1 VVEQHDV
8 ADARDAHLADAAVF
22 VDQESLRAE
31 ALRGLDR
38 QHAEQAALMFVQRR
52 FRHLSDPKQA
62 GAIWA
67 VGFFLVTIV

>member
-1 VVEQHDV
+1 
-8 ADARDAHLADAAVF
+8 
-22 VDQESLRAE
+22 
-31 ALRGLDR
+31 LRGLDR
-38 QHAEQAALMFVQRR
+38 QNAEQFALMFAQRR